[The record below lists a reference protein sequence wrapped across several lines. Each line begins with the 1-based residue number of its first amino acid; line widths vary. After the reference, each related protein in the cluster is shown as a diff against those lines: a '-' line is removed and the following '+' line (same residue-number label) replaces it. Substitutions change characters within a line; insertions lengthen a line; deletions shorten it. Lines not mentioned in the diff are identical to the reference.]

1 MATSFD
7 SGYVW
12 TTAMYLNVS
21 TRLRFSGTATRTSAT
36 NVRVDGVLEVYQGSS
51 WNTNAIYSAV
61 NYRTEWLR
69 VKPSSSSGG
78 TWTKSISYNVT
89 ISGSGS
95 GSFTDTAYFCV
106 YNNAE
111 SGQVGNWSPAV
122 NATISYGTWGDPPSG
137 ISVKWNSHTWNS
149 VNITTSVTS
158 WGSNYNAGSTGT
170 QQIICV
176 SGATASDWTTKG
188 RICKSLSVTPPA
200 LSGTQSVGNSNADTS
215 LDGGITVKGCT
226 AYKIAGW
233 AWNSNGNAGTA
244 GFDNTTRYTP
254 PAPLTTLSKSEN
266 PSEVGNNVVHTIT
279 IVGGNS
285 TNNNDVTVTTQ
296 YRYSTDG
303 GSNYSAWTSA
313 GTGKPWD
320 TKTAQFNSHYGASI
334 KVEARQVYQSQNSE
348 VKKLSYTANQGTSP
362 GNPVVTNFTPLVN
375 GARATVTTSSYGHPS
390 SIDGRYVEL
399 GIGPANGGNL
409 WHHSGV
415 ANVLSAT
422 ITTTEASS
430 VYPSGSL
437 PINPNTQYAYRALAS
452 NQVIWN
458 FGSWVNFITLPATPS
473 ACSLTVTGTT
483 TATLSITSPTQGN
496 AATMTAYYKLN
507 SGSWTSAGTITSGG
521 TITKNLTGLT
531 AGTAYTATVKI
542 TNSSGDSGTLA
553 SSSVTTYKA
562 PNTPTVTNF
571 VPLVNGGKA
580 TVSVS
585 SYGVPAS
592 ANGRYIELEV
602 GPAGGGTPYRYF
614 TVGNTSSQNNITV
627 NNSSAVYPSGGH
639 ITIAANTKYAYRGYA
654 SNTQLT
660 SVSSW
665 VDFITLPAAPTATS
679 SAINSVSGSLTIT
692 APSQGTA
699 ATLTAYYK
707 VGSGNYISAGTI
719 TPGASKTVTVTGLDP
734 STAYTIT
741 VKLTNS
747 SGDSAT
753 ATTSFTTGKPL
764 YCSVSGKA
772 KIVRNLYCSV
782 NGQTKEIKKLY
793 GAVRTKNLFSLDL
806 TNVVAQSGISITSQD
821 SNSISIEALSN
832 ASAYASA
839 RGSINLSDMGLS
851 VGDTVTVSLKM
862 NGTYSGNNGMALR
875 IDKNNSG
882 QPADIIKT
890 LKTDSTTQ
898 SFVIPDGTTKLGIY
912 FYTAYG
918 SAPAEGATATFYE
931 IQFESGSTATTY
943 IPYTATKRIW

>member
-12 TTAMYLNVS
+12 TTAMYLNVN

-36 NVRVDGVLEVYQGSS
+36 NVHIDGVLEVYQGNS

-69 VKPSSSSGG
+69 VKPSSNSGG

-111 SGQVGNWSPAV
+111 SGQAGSWSPAV
-122 NATISYGTWGDPPSG
+122 NATISYGAWGDPPSG

-158 WGSNYNAGSTGT
+158 WGSNYTSGSTGT

-188 RICKSLSVTPPA
+188 RICKNLAVTPPT
-200 LSGTQSVGNSNADTS
+200 LSGTQSVSNSNADSS

-226 AYKIAGW
+226 AYKVAGW
-233 AWNSNGNAGTA
+233 AWNSNGNAGTG

-254 PAPLTTLSKSEN
+254 PAPMTTLSKSESASSTAN
-266 PSEVGNNVVHTIT
+266 SITHTIT
-279 IVGGNS
+279 MVGGNS

-296 YRYSTDG
+296 YRYSTNG
-303 GSNYSAWTSA
+303 GTSYSAWTSA

-320 TKTAQFNSHYGASI
+320 TKTATFTSTYGASI

-348 VKKLSYTANQGTSP
+348 VKTLSYTATAATAPTTPTVSSFSCTNNSATATVATTSWGTPSSISSRYLEFEVSTS
-362 GNPVVTNFTPLVN
+362 GGGTTYRYTK
-375 GARATVTTSSYGHPS
+375 GSAAASSATVTVNNSS
-390 SIDGRYVEL
+390 SISPTTGTLD
-399 GIGPANGGNL
+399 ITGN
-409 WHHSGV
+409 
-415 ANVLSAT
+415 T
-422 ITTTEASS
+422 K
-430 VYPSGSL
+430 
-437 PINPNTQYAYRALAS
+437 YAYRGYANNGVKTSAS
-452 NQVIWN
+452 
-458 FGSWVNFITLPATPS
+458 SWVNFITKPNTPS

-483 TATLSITSPTQGN
+483 TATLSITSPTQGS

-507 SGSWTSAGTITSGG
+507 SGSWASAGTITSGS
-521 TITKNLTGLT
+521 TITKSLTGLT
-531 AGTAYTATVKI
+531 AGTAYTATAKI
-542 TNSSGDSGTLA
+542 TNSTGDSGTIT
-553 SSSVTTYKA
+553 SSSVTTQKA

-580 TVSVS
+580 TVATS

-592 ANGRYIELEV
+592 TSGRYIQLRIAQ
-602 GPAGGGTPYRYF
+602 AGGGTTYRYF
-614 TVGNTSSQNNITV
+614 QVGNTTSQNNITV
-627 NNSSAVYPSGGH
+627 TSSSAIQPSGGSL
-639 ITIAANTKYAYRGYA
+639 TFAANTKYAYCGYA
-654 SNTQLT
+654 NNTVLSAT
-660 SVSSW
+660 SSW

-707 VGSGNYISAGTI
+707 VGTGNYVSAGTI
-719 TPGASKTVTVTGLDP
+719 TPGASKTVTLTGLNP

-753 ATTSFTTGKPL
+753 TTTTFTTRKPL
-764 YCSVSGKA
+764 YCSVSGKS
-772 KIVRNLYCSV
+772 KIVRKLYCSV
-782 NGQTKEIKKLY
+782 NGKTKEIKKLY
-793 GAVRTKNLFSLDL
+793 G
-806 TNVVAQSGISITSQD
+806 
-821 SNSISIEALSN
+821 
-832 ASAYASA
+832 
-839 RGSINLSDMGLS
+839 S
-851 VGDTVTVSLKM
+851 V
-862 NGTYSGNNGMALR
+862 NG
-875 IDKNNSG
+875 K
-882 QPADIIKT
+882 
-890 LKTDSTTQ
+890 
-898 SFVIPDGTTKLGIY
+898 
-912 FYTAYG
+912 
-918 SAPAEGATATFYE
+918 
-931 IQFESGSTATTY
+931 
-943 IPYTATKRIW
+943 TKRIW

>member
-36 NVRVDGVLEVYQGSS
+36 NVRVDGVLEVYQGNS

-111 SGQVGNWSPAV
+111 SGQVGSWSPAV
-122 NATISYGTWGDPPSG
+122 NATISYGAWGDPPSG

-158 WGSNYNAGSTGT
+158 WGSNYTSGSTYT
-170 QQIICV
+170 RQIICV

-188 RICKSLSVTPPA
+188 RIYKSLAVTPPA
-200 LSGTQSVGNSNADTS
+200 LSGTQSVSNSNADAS

-226 AYKIAGW
+226 AYKVAGW

-254 PAPLTTLSKSEN
+254 PAPMTTLSKSESASSTAN
-266 PSEVGNNVVHTIT
+266 SITHTIT
-279 IVGGNS
+279 MVGGNS

-296 YRYSTDG
+296 YRYSTNG
-303 GSNYSAWTSA
+303 GTSYSAWTSA

-320 TKTAQFNSHYGASI
+320 TKTATFTSTYGASI

-348 VKKLSYTANQGTSP
+348 VKKLSYTATAAT
-362 GNPVVTNFTPLVN
+362 NPSTPTISNFSCTNNSAT
-375 GARATVTTSSYGHPS
+375 ATVAVSSYGTPS
-390 SIDGRYVEL
+390 SVSGRYVEL
-399 GIGPANGGNL
+399 EVGNSGGSANYRYSLVQNTTSSSITVNNSSGTIGTA
-409 WHHSGV
+409 
-415 ANVLSAT
+415 
-422 ITTTEASS
+422 ITMT
-430 VYPSGSL
+430 G
-437 PINPNTQYAYRALAS
+437 NTQYAYRGYATNTLKIVTS
-452 NQVIWN
+452 
-458 FGSWVNFITLPATPS
+458 SWTNFITKPNAPS

-531 AGTAYTATVKI
+531 TGTAYTATVKI
-542 TNSSGDSGTLA
+542 TNSTGDSGTLA

-580 TVSVS
+580 TVSTS

-592 ANGRYIELEV
+592 TSGRYIQLRIAQ
-602 GPAGGGTPYRYF
+602 AGGGTTYRYF
-614 TVGNTSSQNNITV
+614 QVGNTTSQNNITV
-627 NNSSAVYPSGGH
+627 TSSSAIQPSGGSL
-639 ITIAANTKYAYRGYA
+639 TFAANTKYAYCGYA
-654 SNTQLT
+654 NNTVLSAT
-660 SVSSW
+660 SSW

-679 SAINSVSGSLTIT
+679 SVINSVSGSLTIT

-719 TPGASKTVTVTGLDP
+719 TPGANKTVTVTGLNP

-753 ATTSFTTGKPL
+753 TTTTFTTLKPL

-782 NGQTKEIKKLY
+782 NGKTKKIVKLY
-793 GAVRTKNLFSLDL
+793 G
-806 TNVVAQSGISITSQD
+806 
-821 SNSISIEALSN
+821 
-832 ASAYASA
+832 
-839 RGSINLSDMGLS
+839 S
-851 VGDTVTVSLKM
+851 V
-862 NGTYSGNNGMALR
+862 NG
-875 IDKNNSG
+875 K
-882 QPADIIKT
+882 
-890 LKTDSTTQ
+890 
-898 SFVIPDGTTKLGIY
+898 
-912 FYTAYG
+912 
-918 SAPAEGATATFYE
+918 
-931 IQFESGSTATTY
+931 
-943 IPYTATKRIW
+943 TKRIW